1 MEDPS
6 TVAMAGGALS
16 ADPDRCGTRLKLSE
30 DGNFA
35 NAGNAPPLGTYCG
48 FTQEQIKN
56 RSRDGLRES
65 TSQAPPLGLWW
76 GAVVSRIC
84 YAAPSSI
91 SETLANLQLGVG
103 LTMNAF
109 YKVQTEER
117 QAIID
122 GELDIQQSTSG
133 GASTGA
139 PESQSSASPS
149 TKGVRVVSEEEAAK
163 YRLPPDKIKEAL
175 SEVTL
180 ADAQQVWADQWR
192 GKTSALGI
200 FETPGEFAQQNG
212 SPDVNRPEHGLPEVN
227 RRLFDILSQ
236 TTNQDIME
244 IETGGAR
251 GDNEFVPERLRNLVQ
266 QEDRSGNPAIHT
278 AVIQLGSYANCFVI
292 ADETMNTLY
301 VNFQLCNVPDHRQ
314 DLDLDKGTYS
324 LLCQLAPATWG
335 KRQGGENMVSLAF
348 CSLDD
353 QSVFKIIYTMNYMAS
368 TYLKWGNDEC
378 GAPPQQQE
386 GGAVVPLDDI
396 KNAKNDGKLGV
407 LVKVAEGMAKLS
419 ETLAGEEIIH
429 LKRTERDQKVPLPPE
444 TAWIGDFQVAACT
457 IQEVL
462 RSWPAAAQKSKEAE
476 EEVRKLKD
484 RVTAS
489 AKTFVDSAAQFVKN
503 AAGTPGLEDESQ
515 QWAEAL
521 RGWVGGFN
529 ACGGKV
535 QVEEMPKLPAPRG
548 DILPV
553 PGNALP
559 PDGDGPTPPSSPSS
573 LQSRPQPLEPPPPP
587 PAQDTDGPG
596 LLAPDPELSS
606 DGSTAD
612 SDGSG
617 LRPGPE
623 LSSDG
628 STADSDG
635 SGLRPGPELSSDGS
649 TADSDGS
656 GLRPGPELSSDGS
669 TADSDGSGLRPG
681 PELSS
686 DGSGVDTEGSVAES
700 DGSGAESDGS
710 GVDTEGSVAES
721 EGSAADSEGSTA
733 DSEGSATD
741 SEGSATDRDDAGE
754 TDGSIVESDADR
766 PYLTNK
772 QLRREM
778 GERQMPPDTTSS
790 PPVKTEITEK
800 EAERGEGQ
808 TELDTFIDL
817 VKFQASKVQ
826 ENALQPSITS
836 KQRKEEFG
844 KALSKVTEML
854 ESNLGVILNNA
865 RTVEMGEATPPQ
877 IEVTDMLARSRRAR
891 GQDGGAGEKIMEDI
905 NSLPDSQNNA
915 KEMARK
921 MQSAFQAFENYGDA
935 LGADSLTDDQIQSAY
950 SDLTKNLDSLLDL
963 TEPEQPVNQTVENV
977 SDGCREAD
985 SSSSDMG
992 DPDEVAKR
1000 KVYVTGYSVGGAL
1013 ASLFTLYYSEI
1024 RYASPEA
1031 CGAIPYIPA
1040 NILPP
1045 TTILTTY
1052 GAPPCGTN
1060 HRNAWDMQSVNR
1072 KMQNYID
1079 GGAVVM
1085 RRYVTQGD
1093 PIPRVVPDDIGR
1105 RIGYTHMGN
1114 CCGTSVVRC
1123 PGTLNIFDGFL
1134 ETLSNGIAGIASQQ
1148 MKRGFQLFSTKKYD
1162 FQNNEIDEYGCRSW
1176 FIDKVDDPSRL
1187 KKPEQHADQ
1196 CGIRFFIPLLA
1207 LHLGASDGIAR
1218 ERSEEMGPRPIARKQ
1233 ADCSI
1238 YLPYEPP
1245 GSDGANTIRRL
1256 PLYSGDSPNPGNYCD
1271 FMVAATAAPDVQSAD
1286 MDRVINTKYYDVLRS
1301 WGNMDNTG
1309 MAELKTK
1316 IANAVWGGP
1325 MGSVTSG
1332 YRYES
1337 VYGAVLATISFNQ
1350 VQGCAYVQAPKGL
1363 SGESEL
1369 APGESVAAAPT
1380 TTPLQVKAQNTGS
1393 RRLAS
1398 IGGVKR
1404 QTRDKRKKGSRRTRR
1419 A

>member
-1 MEDPS
+1 MEYPEAE
-6 TVAMAGGALS
+6 TVEAMAGGALS

-35 NAGNAPPLGTYCG
+35 NAGNAPPIGTYCG

-109 YKVQTEER
+109 NKVQAEER

-122 GELDIQQSTSG
+122 GELDAQQSTSG
-133 GASTGA
+133 GANTSA
-139 PESQSSASPS
+139 PESQSSASSS
-149 TKGVRVVSEEEAAK
+149 TEGVRVVSEEEAAR

-175 SEVTL
+175 SGVGM
-180 ADAQQVWADQWR
+180 ADALQVWADQWR

-200 FETPGEFAQQNG
+200 FETPGEFAQQDDALDVTT
-212 SPDVNRPEHGLPEVN
+212 PDHGLHEVN
-227 RRLFDILSQ
+227 RRLFNILSQ
-236 TTNQDIME
+236 TANQDIME
-244 IETGGAR
+244 IETAGAR
-251 GDNEFVPERLRNLVQ
+251 GDKGVVPERLLNLVN
-266 QEDRSGNPAIHT
+266 QEDRSMGLAIHT

-348 CSLDD
+348 CALDD

-368 TYLKWGNDEC
+368 TYLKWGGDQC
-378 GAPPQQQE
+378 GASPQPQE
-386 GGAVVPLDDI
+386 GGAVPPLNKI
-396 KNAKNDGKLGV
+396 KNAEKKKKYDE
-407 LVKVAEGMAKLS
+407 LVKIAEDMAKLPAK
-419 ETLAGEEIIH
+419 LAGVKSIDS
-429 LKRTERDQKVPLPPE
+429 LERDGERLTPQA
-444 TAWIGDFQVAACT
+444 AWTDDFQQAACT
-457 IQEVL
+457 MQAVL
-462 RSWPAAAQKSKEAE
+462 HSVAKSTGGQK
-476 EEVRKLKD
+476 V
-484 RVTAS
+484 RVTEI
-489 AKTFVDSAAQFVKN
+489 AKGFVDSAAKFVQK
-503 AAGTPGLEDESQ
+503 ASVAGREAEAQ
-515 QWAEAL
+515 QWAAEL
-521 RGWVGGFN
+521 REWIRGLN
-529 ACGGKV
+529 ACGDKVWIGKI
-535 QVEEMPKLPAPRG
+535 PLPHPPG
-548 DILPV
+548 DMLPV
-553 PGNALP
+553 PGIAMP
-559 PDGDGPTPPSSPSS
+559 PVDDEITQPSS
-573 LQSRPQPLEPPPPP
+573 LLDNLSPENNILLPNQ
-587 PAQDTDGPG
+587 APG
-596 LLAPDPELSS
+596 SDVGLSS
-606 DGSTAD
+606 
-612 SDGSG
+612 
-617 LRPGPE
+617 
-623 LSSDG
+623 
-628 STADSDG
+628 
-635 SGLRPGPELSSDGS
+635 
-649 TADSDGS
+649 
-656 GLRPGPELSSDGS
+656 
-669 TADSDGSGLRPG
+669 
-681 PELSS
+681 
-686 DGSGVDTEGSVAES
+686 
-700 DGSGAESDGS
+700 
-710 GVDTEGSVAES
+710 EGSVAES
-721 EGSAADSEGSTA
+721 EDTGDTN
-733 DSEGSATD
+733 
-741 SEGSATDRDDAGE
+741 DDAAQSE
-754 TDGSIVESDADR
+754 NDDGDTNGSVESDADR
-766 PYLTNK
+766 PSPP

-778 GERQMPPDTTSS
+778 GERQTPPDITPS
-790 PPVKTEITEK
+790 PPVKTGITDE
-800 EAERGEGQ
+800 EAARGEGQ
-808 TELDTFIDL
+808 SELDTFINL
-817 VKFQASKVQ
+817 VKAQASIMQKQALNNRANAALRKQ
-826 ENALQPSITS
+826 EFDT
-836 KQRKEEFG
+836 
-844 KALSKVTEML
+844 ALSKVTEML

-865 RTVEMGEATPPQ
+865 RTAEVGEAGTQ
-877 IEVTDMLARSRRAR
+877 QMKVTDMMARKMV
-891 GQDGGAGEKIMEDI
+891 GGAGEKIMEEI
-905 NSLPDSQNNA
+905 NSLPDSQNDA
-915 KEMARK
+915 KEMARR
-921 MQSAFQAFENYGDA
+921 MQEAFQAFNGYGEA
-935 LGADSLTDDQIQSAY
+935 LEGDSLTDDQIQAAY
-950 SDLTKNLDSLLDL
+950 DDLREKLDSILAPV
-963 TEPEQPVNQTVENV
+963 EPRQPVNQTVEKG
-977 SDGCREAD
+977 SISCGEAK

-992 DPDEVAKR
+992 DPDEVAKVAKR

-1024 RYASPEA
+1024 RYASPDA
-1031 CGAIPYIPA
+1031 CGVIPYIPA

-1123 PGTLNIFDGFL
+1123 PGTLNIFDGFF

-1218 ERSEEMGPRPIARKQ
+1218 ERSEEMGPRPLARKQ

-1238 YLPYEPP
+1238 YLPYDTPD
-1245 GSDGANTIRRL
+1245 SDGVNTIRRL

-1271 FMVAATAAPDVQSAD
+1271 FMVAATAAPDAQSAD
-1286 MDRVINTKYYDVLRS
+1286 MDRVINTNYYDVLRT
-1301 WGNMDNTG
+1301 WGNMDKTG

-1325 MGSVTSG
+1325 MGSVSSG

-1337 VYGAVLATISFNQ
+1337 VYGAVLATINFNQ
-1350 VQGCAYVQAPKGL
+1350 IQGCAYVQAPKGL
-1363 SGESEL
+1363 SGESEM
-1369 APGESVAAAPT
+1369 APGNSVAVAPT
-1380 TTPLQVKAQNTGS
+1380 TTPVQMKAQKSES
-1393 RRLAS
+1393 RRLGTV
-1398 IGGVKR
+1398 GGEKR
-1404 QTRDKRKKGSRRTRR
+1404 RTRDKRKKHGRGTRR